1 MTDRSSPGAPRIHP
15 AIPRLVILQDC
26 ATGPE
31 WTADTVDSIMRHVN
45 VGDLT
50 NMQRA
55 VAIVTS
61 QLHFDQIRTR
71 EFRLAWKEW
80 ANTYNGDQKR
90 VRILIQ
96 DANSSDRFHV
106 FGPPGATIIEI
117 TIFDKNFF
125 GLGRSP
131 FRQESCG
138 QQLLRWDEFF
148 TTIFP
153 GCETTLTAGHN
164 LSEWLTHGVS
174 LTEQYPAQEVVLLR
188 DSHEVTHHRLIPP
201 MSAAC

>member
-15 AIPRLVILQDC
+15 AIPRLVIAQDC
-26 ATGPE
+26 VAGTE
-31 WTADTVDSIMRHVN
+31 WTRDTVDSIMRHVN
-45 VGDLT
+45 VGDLA

-55 VAIVTS
+55 VAITTG

-71 EFRLAWKEW
+71 EFRLAWMEW
-80 ANTYNGDQKR
+80 ANAYNGDQKH

-125 GLGRSP
+125 GLGRGP
-131 FRQESCG
+131 FLQESCG

-153 GCETTLTAGHN
+153 GCATTLAADQD
-164 LSEWLTHGVS
+164 LSEWLRYGIS
-174 LTEQYPAQEVVLLR
+174 LTEQHPTQEVVLLR
-188 DSHEVTHHRLIPP
+188 ESHEVTYHRLSAP
-201 MSAAC
+201 MQTAC